1 MGEPSRTASPRRR
14 GSASWSH
21 TTLRLVRAP
30 CRVAPRPRP
39 LPPRARGQDLS
50 SHTPDAA
57 AAGPRRGAPFGPPEW
72 PLHFLH
78 PRWRCRFP
86 ARALSPRSCASQ
98 TPRSPAS
105 RPRAWR
111 QTLIPGPPSPGPVL
125 SASLLPWVPPQT
137 DSALLLL
144 SPLPRVYRLGHP
156 SHPAASPAPTWGRL
170 GGCAERPRSLCSQR
184 PLAARSPFLLSSY
197 PRSPQNQA
205 NSSARLSPHSHPS
218 PRR

>member
-1 MGEPSRTASPRRR
+1 MGGPSRTASPRRR

-21 TTLRLVRAP
+21 PTLRLVRAP
-30 CRVAPRPRP
+30 CRVAPRP
-39 LPPRARGQDLS
+39 A
-50 SHTPDAA
+50 
-57 AAGPRRGAPFGPPEW
+57 
-72 PLHFLH
+72 
-78 PRWRCRFP
+78 P
-86 ARALSPRSCASQ
+86 ARALSRPAPAGRTCLPTRRTLLRQVPAVGPPSVPRNGLFTSC
-98 TPRSPAS
+98 TPAGAADSPPGPCHRGAAPHR
-105 RPRAWR
+105 RPAL
-111 QTLIPGPPSPGPVL
+111 QPPSPGPVL